1 MNEQH
6 SFSKAFLKSWSPPAY
21 LLPQL
26 HSVDYAAGYFC
37 LNVCWLKRPG
47 METVWQSC
55 SSERTCLRCLPQTPA
70 HWQILRAPFINVTV
84 PLHGWMAGSPHPNS
98 HPLRLAIK
106 DAKMLPQLRLP
117 LLPSTLPWI
126 SLVTG
131 RWHHSQACPANMVAY
146 IF

>member
-47 METVWQSC
+47 METVFD
-55 SSERTCLRCLPQTPA
+55 RAAPVKGPA
-70 HWQILRAPFINVTV
+70 SAASHKH
-84 PLHGWMAGSPHPNS
+84 LHTDKSWE
-98 HPLRLAIK
+98 
-106 DAKMLPQLRLP
+106 
-117 LLPSTLPWI
+117 LPS
-126 SLVTG
+126 
-131 RWHHSQACPANMVAY
+131 
-146 IF
+146 